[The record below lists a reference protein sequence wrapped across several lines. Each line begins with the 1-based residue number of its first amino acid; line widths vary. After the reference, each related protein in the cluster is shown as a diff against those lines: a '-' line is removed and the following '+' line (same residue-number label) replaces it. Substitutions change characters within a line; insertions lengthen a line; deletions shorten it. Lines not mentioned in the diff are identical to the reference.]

1 MLSAIIQLAA
11 GLGSL
16 VGLFWVMDV
25 WARGGSNRMS

>member
-1 MLSAIIQLAA
+1 MLTAIIQVAV

-25 WARGGSNRMS
+25 WARSGSNKAS